1 MVTQQALVPIV
12 HLLCRDISSTSIL
25 IAFVIVLVSMIFHE
39 LAHGLVAYWLGDDT
53 AKSEG
58 RLTLNPTKHLD
69 PFLSILLPLMMFIS
83 GGPVFGGAKPVPV
96 NSLNLKH
103 GVWGMA
109 LVAIAGPLTNFVL
122 ALVGFLIGYYSGAF
136 MTGVGIWGEILAD
149 VVTINLGF
157 GVFNLIPIPPLD
169 GSRVLYAIAPDG
181 VRNVM
186 AQMERW
192 GILVVMFLVVLA
204 PGVISA
210 IMGGAINGILEVFYW
225 IVGVR

>member
-1 MVTQQALVPIV
+1 MTEYVVGV
-12 HLLCRDISSTSIL
+12 L
-25 IAFVIVLVSMIFHE
+25 IAFVIVLVSMVFHE

-58 RLTLNPTKHLD
+58 RLTLNLTKHLD

-96 NSLNLKH
+96 NSRNLKH

-122 ALVGFLIGYYSGAF
+122 ALVGFLIGYYTGAF
-136 MTGVGIWGEILAD
+136 MTGAGIWGEILAD

>member
-1 MVTQQALVPIV
+1 MTEYVVGV
-12 HLLCRDISSTSIL
+12 L

-96 NSLNLKH
+96 NSRNLKH

-109 LVAIAGPLTNFVL
+109 LVAIAGPLTNFAL
-122 ALVGFLIGYYSGAF
+122 ALVGFLIGYYTGAF
-136 MTGVGIWGEILAD
+136 MTGAGIWGEILAD

-192 GILVVMFLVVLA
+192 GILAVMLLVVLA

>member
-1 MVTQQALVPIV
+1 MTEYVVGV
-12 HLLCRDISSTSIL
+12 L

-96 NSLNLKH
+96 NSRNLKH

-122 ALVGFLIGYYSGAF
+122 ALVGFLIGYYTGAF

-157 GVFNLIPIPPLD
+157 GVLNVITIPPLD
-169 GSRVLYAIAPDG
+169 GSRILYAIAPDG

>member
-1 MVTQQALVPIV
+1 M
-12 HLLCRDISSTSIL
+12 
-25 IAFVIVLVSMIFHE
+25 
-39 LAHGLVAYWLGDDT
+39 AHGLVAYWLGDDT

-96 NSLNLKH
+96 NSRNLKH

-122 ALVGFLIGYYSGAF
+122 ALVGFLIGYYTGAF

>member
-1 MVTQQALVPIV
+1 MTEYVVGV
-12 HLLCRDISSTSIL
+12 L

-96 NSLNLKH
+96 NSRNLKH

-122 ALVGFLIGYYSGAF
+122 ALVGFLIGYYTGAF
-136 MTGVGIWGEILAD
+136 MTGAGIWGEILAD

-169 GSRVLYAIAPDG
+169 GSRILYAIAPDG

>member
-1 MVTQQALVPIV
+1 
-12 HLLCRDISSTSIL
+12 
-25 IAFVIVLVSMIFHE
+25 
-39 LAHGLVAYWLGDDT
+39 
-53 AKSEG
+53 
-58 RLTLNPTKHLD
+58 
-69 PFLSILLPLMMFIS
+69 MM
-83 GGPVFGGAKPVPV
+83 GA
-96 NSLNLKH
+96 
-103 GVWGMA
+103 
-109 LVAIAGPLTNFVL
+109 
-122 ALVGFLIGYYSGAF
+122 
-136 MTGVGIWGEILAD
+136 GIWGEILAD

-186 AQMERW
+186 TQMERW
-192 GILVVMFLVVLA
+192 GILIVMLLVVLA